1 MSESE
6 KITINMNIVDL
17 GTVDLL
23 VNQGFYSNCTDFI
36 RTAIR
41 NLLNSHTDVI
51 KQTVVRKA
59 FTIGIVVY
67 NRKELEAAKAADKML
82 EVKVIEMAYISDDVS
97 PELALATIRSLEV
110 NGGIRAPRGVLE
122 VLADRMGK
130 AGVFLRRT
138 S

>member
-6 KITINMNIVDL
+6 KITINMNVVEL

-23 VNQGFYSNCTDFI
+23 VNQGFYSNRTDFI

-41 NLLNSHTDVI
+41 NLLNSHADVI
-51 KQTVVRKA
+51 KQTVTRKS

-67 NRKELEAAKAADKML
+67 KRKELEAAQAEGKML
-82 EVKVIEMAYISDDVS
+82 EIKIIGMAYISDDVS

-110 NGGIRAPRGVLE
+110 NGGIRAPKGVLE
-122 VLADRMGK
+122 ALRDRIDKVG
-130 AGVFLRRT
+130 AFFRRT